1 MRRSTIAASTLLVI
15 GLASAV
21 AFSESREKKPRATV
35 QVFDVSLVE
44 GTADQKAAA
53 PVSLTASDGT
63 GLRLTSMSIRAAIED
78 PMALTELKLTFENP
92 ESRVLEGNF
101 KVTLPPGASLSRFA
115 MKTDAGWQEGEV
127 VEKQAARRAY
137 EDFLHRRQDPALLEQ
152 APGNEFAARVFPI
165 PANGKKEII
174 LAYSQAIPKD
184 ASYTFPLK
192 GLGKLDDLSVE
203 VFAAGARDPVVNVQR
218 SAFLPGNDL
227 TVRSPSFAR
236 RGGVRSGDLMMAR
249 VVPIPRGEA
258 PPAPLGAT
266 VFLVDTSASRA
277 LGLKEEL
284 QLLRE
289 LLAQMAPGTRI
300 SVLAFDQT
308 TEVMFDGAREAFGD
322 AEVLRIV
329 SRNAMGASNLEQAL
343 VAAGEH
349 AKARRDAPSRL
360 VILGDG
366 VVTAGE
372 TDEKKLQGKVE
383 GLRASPLQRIDAV
396 VLGGIRDESR
406 LRSLVRG
413 QLAQDGVM
421 LHAKEGSAEIVRR
434 LSLGTRSKIEVK
446 VEGATFTYPDRI
458 DGVQAGDE
466 VLVFAQ
472 VPDGKSPRI
481 TLGDAAPFTPELRT
495 VERPLLERAW
505 ASAKIESLRKSPPNG
520 DAEAAKKEIV
530 RVSTRYR
537 VTSDFTAMLVLETD
551 ADYKRFD
558 IDRKAKLDILTVDDG
573 RIKVAQASRTGPED
587 EADDGKDKKDS
598 PARRDMGGSGARAKG
613 EEGSMGR
620 PTSTGSRF
628 GVQGPSGGDGD
639 PHIQRQAALRDAAEF
654 GMIGVIDAE
663 EAPPP
668 PPPGAANGS
677 PITIPPAEA
686 RPAPRRIPD
695 VGDPRA
701 AATATAEREE
711 EAPGHRGL
719 VTGAGRA
726 GASRLSVQL
735 DALQVTG
742 GLTQDAV
749 RRMIEANMGRVR
761 ACSDAQAATGTVG
774 LRLAIDA
781 TGHVSE
787 ATLDGSS
794 LPSSSGRAC
803 VSRVVSHLT
812 FPTTGAAGTA
822 RVDIGFSSASTQ
834 SAPVSSNA
842 AYTGRFATVMSSL
855 KAGKKDDAVR
865 EAESWY
871 AAAPADVMALVALGE
886 AKEATGDK
894 VAAARAYGSVLELFS
909 FRADSRRFAGERLE
923 RLGTPFG
930 FALAADAFRGAAEQ
944 RPDHP
949 ASHRLLAFSLLR
961 DGKYKE
967 AFEAMETGAKHTYP
981 EGRFRGVDRILR
993 EDLALVGA
1001 AWIKADPGVRAD
1013 VEKRIAAAGATPENE
1028 PSLRFVLVWETDAN
1042 DVDFH
1047 IRDRNGGHAYY
1058 GAKDLPSGGN
1068 LYADVTT
1075 GYGPECF
1082 TIRNPVGAR
1091 AYPYQLSAHYYSRG
1105 PMGYG
1110 MGKLQIL
1117 EHDGKGGLKFEERPF
1132 VIMTDHSFVDLGT
1145 ITGPLK

>member
-63 GLRLTSMSIRAAIED
+63 GLRLTAMSVRAAIED
-78 PMALTELKLTFENP
+78 PLALTELKLTFENP

-165 PANGKKEII
+165 PANGKKEIV
-174 LAYSQAIPKD
+174 LSYSQAIPKD

-192 GLGKLDDLSVE
+192 GLGKLDQLSVE
-203 VFAAGARDPVVNVQR
+203 VFAAGARDPVVDVQR
-218 SAFLPGNDL
+218 RGFLPGNDL
-227 TVRSPSFAR
+227 TVRSSSFAR
-236 RGGVRSGDLMMAR
+236 RGGVRSGDLVMAR

-258 PPAPLGAT
+258 PPAPLGPT

-284 QLLRE
+284 QVLRE
-289 LLAQMAPGTRI
+289 VVAQMPSGTRI

-322 AEVLRIV
+322 AEVQRIV
-329 SRNAMGASNLEQAL
+329 ARNAMGASNLEQAL

-372 TDEKKLQGKVE
+372 SDEKKLQGKLE

-406 LRSLVRG
+406 LRGLVRG
-413 QLAQDGVM
+413 QLARDGVM
-421 LHAKEGSAEIVRR
+421 VDAKEGSAEIVRR
-434 LSLGTRSKIEVK
+434 LSLGTRSKIDVK
-446 VEGATFTYPDRI
+446 VDGATFTYPDRI

-472 VPDGKSPRI
+472 VPEGKSPRI
-481 TLGDAAPFTPELRT
+481 TLGDAAPFTPELRA

-505 ASAKIESLRKSPPNG
+505 ASAKIESLRSSPPNG
-520 DAEAAKKEIV
+520 DPEAAKKEIV

-537 VTSDFTAMLVLETD
+537 VISDFTSMLVLETD

-558 IDRKAKLDILTVDDG
+558 IDRKAKLDILTIADG
-573 RIKVAQASRTGPED
+573 RIEVAKSSRTAPGQDDDD
-587 EADDGKDKKDS
+587 EAPKDRKGENRDGMR
-598 PARRDMGGSGARAKG
+598 ARG
-613 EEGSMGR
+613 EEGRVGHA
-620 PTSTGSRF
+620 TATGSRF
-628 GVQGPSGGDGD
+628 GVEGPRGGDGD
-639 PHIQRQAALRDAAEF
+639 PQATQGVTDTVAA
-654 GMIGVIDAE
+654 GLGG
-663 EAPPP
+663 APPP
-668 PPPGAANGS
+668 PAPGAGGS
-677 PITIPPAEA
+677 PIALPPAEN
-686 RPAPRRIPD
+686 RPTPD
-695 VGDPRA
+695 PSP
-701 AATATAEREE
+701 AATASAEREE
-711 EAPGHRGL
+711 DA
-719 VTGAGRA
+719 TGRPRPIPAAGRA
-726 GASRLSVQL
+726 GAPRLSVQL
-735 DALQVTG
+735 DALRVSG
-742 GLTQDAV
+742 GLSQDAV
-749 RRMIEANMGRVR
+749 RRVIEANMARIR
-761 ACSDAQAATGTVG
+761 ACSDARAATGTVG
-774 LRLAIDA
+774 LQLTIDA
-781 TGHVSE
+781 GGRVSE
-787 ATLDGSS
+787 STVDGAS
-794 LPSSSGRAC
+794 LPSSSARAC
-803 VSRVVSHLT
+803 VSRAVGQLR
-812 FPTTGAAGTA
+812 FPVGATA
-822 RVDIGFSSASTQ
+822 SAAHVDIGFSSVAPQSTPA
-834 SAPVSSNA
+834 APGA
-842 AYTGRFATVMSSL
+842 QPAYTGRFATVMSSL
-855 KAGKKDDAVR
+855 AAGKKDDAVR
-865 EAESWY
+865 DAESWY
-871 AAAPADVMALVALGE
+871 ATAPADVMALVALGE
-886 AKEATGDK
+886 AREATGDK

-930 FALAADAFRGAAEQ
+930 FALAADAFRGAAAQ

-967 AFEAMETGAKHTYP
+967 AFEAMEIGAKHTYP

-1001 AWIKADPGVRAD
+1001 AWIKADPTVRAD
-1013 VEKRIAAAGATPENE
+1013 VDKRIAAAGATPEDE

-1047 IRDRNGGHAYY
+1047 IRDRDGGHAYY

-1091 AYPYQLSAHYYSRG
+1091 AYPYKLSAHYYSRG

-1110 MGKLQIL
+1110 MGKLQIV

-1145 ITGPLK
+1145 IAGPLK

>member
-21 AFSESREKKPRATV
+21 AFSGSREKKPRATV

-44 GTADQKAAA
+44 GSAEQKAAA

-78 PMALTELKLTFENP
+78 PLALTELKLTFENP
-92 ESRVLEGNF
+92 QGRVLEGNF

-203 VFAAGARDPVVNVQR
+203 VFAAGAKEPVVNVQR
-218 SAFLPGNDL
+218 TGFLPGNDL
-227 TVRSPSFAR
+227 TVRSPSFSR
-236 RGGVRSGDLMMAR
+236 RGGVRSGDLVMAR
-249 VVPIPRGEA
+249 VVPIPSGEA
-258 PPAPLGAT
+258 PPAPLGAS

-289 LLAQMAPGTRI
+289 LLAQMAPATRI

-308 TEVMFDGAREAFGD
+308 TEVMFDGAREAFDD
-322 AEVLRIV
+322 AAVQRIV
-329 SRNAMGASNLEQAL
+329 ARNAMGASNLEQAL

-349 AKARRDAPSRL
+349 AKARPDAPSRL

-413 QLAQDGVM
+413 QLANDGVM
-421 LHAKEGSAEIVRR
+421 LDAQQGSAEIMRR
-434 LSLGTRSKIEVK
+434 LSLGTRSKIDVK
-446 VEGATFTYPDRI
+446 VEGASFTYPERI

-472 VPDGKSPRI
+472 IPEGKSPRI
-481 TLGDAAPFTPELRT
+481 TLGDAAPYTPELRT

-520 DAEAAKKEIV
+520 DPEAAKKEIV
-530 RVSTRYR
+530 RVSTGYR
-537 VTSDFTAMLVLETD
+537 IISDFTAMLVLETD

-573 RIKVAQASRTGPED
+573 RIKVAQASRTSPEHEDEDED
-587 EADDGKDKKDS
+587 EAKQGKSANRVGGGGDTR
-598 PARRDMGGSGARAKG
+598 ARG
-613 EEGSMGR
+613 EEGSMGGL
-620 PTSTGSRF
+620 PTSTGNRY
-628 GVQGPSGGDGD
+628 GVQGPHGGDGD

-654 GMIGVIDAE
+654 GMIGIVDRADA
-663 EAPPP
+663 P

-677 PITIPPAEA
+677 PIATPPADGLRDAEPQGVGAAA
-686 RPAPRRIPD
+686 RERDDRPSPRPTT
-695 VGDPRA
+695 PRA
-701 AATATAEREE
+701 LATAA
-711 EAPGHRGL
+711 APG
-719 VTGAGRA
+719 APP
-726 GASRLSVQL
+726 RLSVQL
-735 DALQVTG
+735 DSLQVTG
-742 GLTQDAV
+742 GLSQDAV
-749 RRMIEANMGRVR
+749 RRVIEANMGRIR
-761 ACSDAQAATGTVG
+761 ACSDAPSEAGTVG
-774 LRLAIDA
+774 LRLAVDA
-781 TGHVSE
+781 GGHVSE
-787 ATLDGSS
+787 TALEGSS
-794 LPSSSGRAC
+794 LRSSVGRAC
-803 VSRVVSHLT
+803 VRRVVGGLR
-812 FPTTGAAGTA
+812 FPTTGSAGTA
-822 RVDIGFSSASTQ
+822 RVDIGFSSAALQ
-834 SAPVSSNA
+834 SAPAPSNA
-842 AYTGRFATVMSSL
+842 RPAYTGRFANVMSSL

-865 EAESWY
+865 EAENWY
-871 AAAPADVMALVALGE
+871 AAAPADVMALMALGE

-894 VAAARAYGSVLELFS
+894 MAAARAYGSVLELFS

-949 ASHRLLAFSLLR
+949 SSHRLLAFSLLR

-967 AFEAMETGAKHTYP
+967 AFQAMETGAKRTYP

-1001 AWIKADPGVRAD
+1001 AWAKADPGVRAD

-1110 MGKLQIL
+1110 MGKLQIV

-1132 VIMTDHSFVDLGT
+1132 VIMTDDSFVDLGT